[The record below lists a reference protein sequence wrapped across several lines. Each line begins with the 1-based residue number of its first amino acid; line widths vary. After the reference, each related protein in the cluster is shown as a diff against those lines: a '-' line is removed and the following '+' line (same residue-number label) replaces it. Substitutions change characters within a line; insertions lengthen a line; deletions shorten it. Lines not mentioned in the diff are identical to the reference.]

1 MCRHVIFDIRKNKIK
16 KKKGMDF
23 TMRKSIKAVSALAC
37 AVAVAAA
44 SLIPATTAKAELPT
58 VMETLT
64 DEARTS
70 YTAIDPMSLAD
81 GEVYYTIGGGFTKV
95 QWGPLAID
103 NMLTK
108 TDYAGVY
115 SGTFTVPAY
124 KDADG
129 SRTNNEFK
137 LCTVDNMIFGDGWD
151 HSLIAG
157 TTYYQDNMSRFRIP
171 VDKETEVTVYWDTT
185 TGAVVIKDADG
196 NSIDYMISFVG
207 YDNELKWMTVADM
220 SKSSWGDYAA
230 DKAAK
235 AQAAG
240 CTSIPDLASLNAAL
254 EAKLSSAPAPT
265 PETTAAASTATT
277 AAASTATTAA
287 NTATTA
293 KNAST
298 KTGDAAPVAMV
309 VTLCAAAA
317 VVAVAAKKKE
327 A

>member
-1 MCRHVIFDIRKNKIK
+1 
-16 KKKGMDF
+16 
-23 TMRKSIKAVSALAC
+23 MRKSIKAVSALAC

-44 SLIPATTAKAELPT
+44 TLIPATTAKAELPT

-64 DEARTS
+64 DEAKTS
-70 YTAIDPMSLAD
+70 YAAIDPMSLAD

-95 QWGPLAID
+95 QWGPLAVD

-115 SGTFTVPAY
+115 SATFTVPAFE
-124 KDADG
+124 DTDE
-129 SRTNNEFK
+129 SRSKNEFK
-137 LCTVDNMIFGDGWD
+137 LCIVDNMIFGDGWD

-157 TTYYQDNMSRFRIP
+157 TTLYQDNMSRFRIP
-171 VDKETEVTVYWDTT
+171 VDKETEVTIYWDTT

-196 NSIDYMISFVG
+196 NSIDYMISLVG
-207 YDNELKWMTVADM
+207 YDNELNWMTVADM
-220 SKSSWGDYAA
+220 SKSSWSDYAA

-235 AQAAG
+235 AQGAG
-240 CTSIPDLASLNAAL
+240 CTAIPDLASLNAAL
-254 EAKLSSAPAPT
+254 EAKLSSTPAAT
-265 PETTAAASTATT
+265 PETTAAETTT
-277 AAASTATTAA
+277 AAASTTTTTAAA